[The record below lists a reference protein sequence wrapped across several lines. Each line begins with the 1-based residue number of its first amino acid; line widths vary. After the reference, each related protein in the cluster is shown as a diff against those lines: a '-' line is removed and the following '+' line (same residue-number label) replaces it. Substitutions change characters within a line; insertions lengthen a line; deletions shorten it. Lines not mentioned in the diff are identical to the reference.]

1 MRTFVLGWNPSTS
14 DMDEYGFLKAMQ
26 VIEWGDISLGLWRVP
41 EARSGDNFFLVRRGT
56 RDDGIVAKGFFLTD
70 PYKCDRGEYPYR
82 IAVRPTFMVSPANKR
97 GIIGLNG
104 PCGYFPE
111 FPEVE
116 DGLCEEIQGEGVTKL
131 RAIWDYYESNF
142 EEDDFWDNTVSR
154 SERPEAGINE
164 AVAVASDAHYD
175 YDDMDGKPVILHDMA
190 VGLAGRDDIEIICG
204 ILHDVIEETEW
215 TAGKIREKGFSE
227 HIIDT
232 LMLLTWDSDIPYEEH
247 LQRIIDSGNETA
259 IAVKMNALRQNIAW
273 NHDGRYPHL
282 LKRHKDALSYMTIHV
297 RNT

>member
-41 EARSGDNFFLVRRGT
+41 DARSGDNFFLVRRGT
-56 RDDGIVAKGFFLTD
+56 PDDGIVAKGFFLTD
-70 PYKCDRGEYPYR
+70 PYRCDRGEYPYR

-104 PCGYFPE
+104 PCGYFQE
-111 FPEVE
+111 FPEVK

-142 EEDDFWDNTVSR
+142 EEDDFWENTVSR

-164 AVAVASDAHYD
+164 AVAIASDAHYD

-190 VGLAGRDDIEIICG
+190 VGLAGKDDIEIICG
-204 ILHDVIEETEW
+204 FLHDVIEETEW
-215 TAGKIREKGFSE
+215 TAGKIRERGFSE

-232 LMLLTWDSDIPYEEH
+232 LMLLTRDRDIPYEEH

-259 IAVKMNALRQNIAW
+259 IAVKMNALKQNIAW